1 MNGDEGHLILCRTEE
16 DRDTSIL
23 ESLDIGHEADTFV
36 QDANDEDDDDED
48 DADDDDDD
56 DDEDDRERSNS
67 DRQQQ

>member
-1 MNGDEGHLILCRTEE
+1 MNGDAGRLILCRTEE

-36 QDANDEDDDDED
+36 QDANDEDDDD
-48 DADDDDDD
+48 DDDEG

>member
-36 QDANDEDDDDED
+36 QDADNDEDDNDD
-48 DADDDDDD
+48 
-56 DDEDDRERSNS
+56 DDRERSNS

>member
-36 QDANDEDDDDED
+36 QDANDEDDDD
-48 DADDDDDD
+48 DDDED

>member
-1 MNGDEGHLILCRTEE
+1 MNSDAGRLILCRTEE

-36 QDANDEDDDDED
+36 QD
-48 DADDDDDD
+48 DDDDDD
-56 DDEDDRERSNS
+56 DDDRERSNS

>member
-1 MNGDEGHLILCRTEE
+1 MNGDEGRLILCRTEE
-16 DRDTSIL
+16 DRDTLIL

-36 QDANDEDDDDED
+36 QDADDDDVED

-67 DRQQQ
+67 DRQK

>member
-36 QDANDEDDDDED
+36 QD
-48 DADDDDDD
+48 DDDDDD
-56 DDEDDRERSNS
+56 DDDRERSNS
-67 DRQQQ
+67 DQQQQ